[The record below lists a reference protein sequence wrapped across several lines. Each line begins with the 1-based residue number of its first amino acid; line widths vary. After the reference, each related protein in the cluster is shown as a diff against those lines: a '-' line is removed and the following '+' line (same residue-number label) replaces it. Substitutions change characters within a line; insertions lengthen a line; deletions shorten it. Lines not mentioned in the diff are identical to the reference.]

1 MGGRGGGG
9 PHAARERTCS
19 RRNRP
24 PRSCL
29 RGSGARLY
37 CLALEASTAPTW
49 ALRSSREGE
58 SFTGEQ
64 QRLCE
69 TPTGLRDPLKPR
81 SLVGL
86 SPKATA
92 AVAPGHGHRRWPE
105 RVCRLVA
112 FLRSWLH
119 FGKMEQGFCLRRSLS
134 RWGRADL
141 QDRGQVTQS
150 RGVQLR
156 DLPPAQPRALADL

>member
-37 CLALEASTAPTW
+37 CLALEASTAPTQV
-49 ALRSSREGE
+49 LRSSREGE

-69 TPTGLRDPLKPR
+69 MPTGLGPAKT
-81 SLVGL
+81 LVGL

-92 AVAPGHGHRRWPE
+92 AVAPGHGH
-105 RVCRLVA
+105 
-112 FLRSWLH
+112 
-119 FGKMEQGFCLRRSLS
+119 
-134 RWGRADL
+134 
-141 QDRGQVTQS
+141 
-150 RGVQLR
+150 
-156 DLPPAQPRALADL
+156 